1 MGPILIHCCLAC
13 FAMMAGLVNS
23 KTDFQKRVSGQSG
36 PNFKMV
42 AEKANW
48 DSDGYSPEQAKR
60 HSSIIIEIE
69 AEGLWAGHMAKEL
82 QM

>member
-1 MGPILIHCCLAC
+1 
-13 FAMMAGLVNS
+13 
-23 KTDFQKRVSGQSG
+23 
-36 PNFKMV
+36 MV